1 MGLTLL
7 IGLAVIVPVVLIIG
21 WVASWRWAWWVRW
34 GALAVVGIASVCCLA
49 YGFLTPQAQLT
60 PETCSWAPGCASW
73 TPLYWMAAGL
83 GGVGLVILLALAGL
97 IAEVILRV
105 KKSRDKVLRPR
116 E

>member
-21 WVASWRWAWWVRW
+21 WVASWRGPWWVRW

-49 YGFLTPQAQLT
+49 YGFLCSHAQLT
-60 PETCSWAPGCASW
+60 AETCSLAPGCASW

-97 IAEVILRV
+97 IAEVILQVR
-105 KKSRDKVLRPR
+105 KSRDKVF
-116 E
+116 